1 VSETRKLAAILAAD
15 VVGYSRL
22 AGSDEDRTLAR
33 LRALRGDL
41 IDPAIA
47 VHHGR
52 VVKRTGDG
60 TLVEFRSVVDAI
72 RCAIEVQNG
81 MVERNAGVAP
91 ERRIEF
97 RIGIHVGDVVEES
110 DGDLMGDGVNIAA
123 RLEGIAEPSGICLS
137 GAAYEQV
144 RDKLKEEFV
153 DLGERELKNIAR
165 PVRAYRMALSQD
177 TAREPIVRALPGG
190 KLALPDKP
198 SIAVLP
204 FQNMSGDPEQ
214 EYFADGVVED
224 IITGLS
230 RIKWLFVIARNS
242 SFTYKGKIVDVRQVG
257 RELGVRYV
265 LEGGLRKAG
274 GRVRITAQL
283 VEAGTGA
290 HLWAER
296 FDGALENIFELQD
309 QITDQ
314 VVAIVE
320 PSLQRSEIERSRRKR
335 PDSLDAYDL
344 FLRAVPYT
352 ASQTAEDGQAAIRY
366 LEEALRIEPGYAA
379 AHALAAW
386 CYEWCYSR
394 GGFQSVNKEAALRH
408 ARAALVGGTDDAT
421 ALAIAGFVT
430 TMLSQNHEAGLSA
443 IERALTLNPSCAT
456 ALYLGAVTNAFAGH
470 PADATAQANRALR
483 LSPFDLLVYLAY
495 LALGVAAVQEGRDDD
510 AATAMQRMLQ
520 ANSSLSSLYFIAAAA
535 MALGG
540 PVEAAR
546 AWADLGLKIEPGFR
560 CKLFS
565 ELICPQV
572 ANRLAEGGRIL
583 RLPE

>member
-1 VSETRKLAAILAAD
+1 M
-15 VVGYSRL
+15 VV
-22 AGSDEDRTLAR
+22 
-33 LRALRGDL
+33 
-41 IDPAIA
+41 
-47 VHHGR
+47 
-52 VVKRTGDG
+52 
-60 TLVEFRSVVDAI
+60 
-72 RCAIEVQNG
+72 NG
-81 MVERNAGVAP
+81 PVAP
-91 ERRIEF
+91 TT
-97 RIGIHVGDVVEES
+97 
-110 DGDLMGDGVNIAA
+110 AA
-123 RLEGIAEPSGICLS
+123 GELS
-137 GAAYEQV
+137 
-144 RDKLKEEFV
+144 
-153 DLGERELKNIAR
+153 
-165 PVRAYRMALSQD
+165 
-177 TAREPIVRALPGG
+177 LP
-190 KLALPDKP
+190 AKP

-204 FQNMSGDPEQ
+204 FQNLSGDPEQ

-242 SFTYKGKIVDVRQVG
+242 SFTYKGKTVDVRQVG

-265 LEGGLRKAG
+265 LEGGVRKAG

-290 HLWAER
+290 HLWADR
-296 FDGALENIFELQD
+296 IDGALEDIFALQD
-309 QITDQ
+309 QITDK

-366 LEEALRIEPGYAA
+366 LEDALRIEPGYAA

-394 GGFQSVNKEAALRH
+394 GGFQAANKEAALRH

-430 TMLSQNHEAGLSA
+430 TMLSQDREAGLSA

-456 ALYLGAVTNAFAGH
+456 ALYLGAITNAFAGH
-470 PADATAQANRALR
+470 PAAATAQANRALR

-495 LALGVAAVQEGRDDD
+495 LALGVAAVQEGRHDD
-510 AATAMQRMLQ
+510 ATMAMQRMLQ

-535 MALGG
+535 LALGG
-540 PVEAAR
+540 RLEAAR
-546 AWADLGLKIEPGFR
+546 AWADQGLKMEPGFR

-565 ELICPQV
+565 ELMSPHV

-583 RLPE
+583 SLPS